1 MVQSAHLNGTKCAL
15 EWYKVR
21 TLMVHIHAQGRE
33 RMAEA
38 RQRLSARQSHGSA
51 SDDELDNVDG
61 ASDEESVRAVVCVRA
76 GAIEGWADTKG
87 RQGEGTTPIHILYI
101 VI

>member
-1 MVQSAHLNGTKCAL
+1 MVRHFSFRVQLPRGFGTPIDHPRNL
-15 EWYKVR
+15 
-21 TLMVHIHAQGRE
+21 TVHIHAQGRE

-51 SDDELDNVDG
+51 SDDELDNVHG

-87 RQGEGTTPIHILYI
+87 RLLNPKP
-101 VI
+101 

>member
-1 MVQSAHLNGTKCAL
+1 
-15 EWYKVR
+15 
-21 TLMVHIHAQGRE
+21 
-33 RMAEA
+33 MAEA

-61 ASDEESVRAVVCVRA
+61 ASDEESVRAVVCVLE

-87 RQGEGTTPIHILYI
+87 RQGESTTPMYILYTI
-101 VI
+101 I